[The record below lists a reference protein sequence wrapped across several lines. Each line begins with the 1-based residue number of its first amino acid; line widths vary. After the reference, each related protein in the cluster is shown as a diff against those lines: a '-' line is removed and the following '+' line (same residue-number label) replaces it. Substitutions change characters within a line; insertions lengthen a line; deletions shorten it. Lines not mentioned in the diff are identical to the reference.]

1 MIIFNTTYHLEH
13 IVSEE
18 ALRFFKEEYI
28 PKAVASGLF
37 TDPSLSKV
45 HASHGESGV
54 TYALHFRV
62 KDIETLEKWVSE
74 TGEGLKEELLK
85 KFGNQ
90 VAGFSTLLEE
100 IEL

>member
-13 IVSEE
+13 VVSDKC
-18 ALRFFKEEYI
+18 LQFFKKEYI
-28 PKAVASGLF
+28 PKAVASGLL
-37 TDPSLSKV
+37 TSPTLSKV

-54 TYALHFRV
+54 TYALQFKV
-62 KDIETLEKWVSE
+62 KDLETLDQWVGE
-74 TGEGLKEELLK
+74 TGEGLKNDLLK

-100 IEL
+100 VEI